1 MISKLEAL
9 NALQNAQESPR
20 YAAVG
25 PNAEYDSEEERRRK
39 AQEELYNAQKQFN
52 KEGRDLYHYHA
63 DPALDALHNPSQE
76 YRDMVNARTRYE
88 QIQNEI
94 QNPPKMN
101 VADELQYASNVV
113 GGLSPEAQEGL
124 KNLAQ
129 LQQDAYSVPY
139 WTSGNIDNVT
149 NYDEMMRKAKL
160 GQDLKAAREEFKKS
174 NNLTDEQ
181 LDGLLDFQ
189 TRLNNKER
197 NDLLNSQ
204 AREAVSTGSRASQ
217 IGNAAALTGLSILTS
232 PFRGIAALTENEAQK
247 RLGRSSL
254 GTDIYA
260 PGYDMQNMA
269 NAARGAVGER
279 IENSRLGSAGRTVY
293 EAGLSS
299 AESLYRGAIAAGT
312 GIAPEISTGS
322 KALNF
327 VANKGLGALEM
338 LPTIGADAYAG
349 AYQNARQRGLSDENA
364 QATAI
369 ASGLIEVGTEVFS
382 LDNLF
387 DVAKGGSRLL
397 RKPLMAFI
405 SQNLIEG
412 SEEFASEGLNAFAD
426 WMINKGESEYNQTVN
441 AYMAEGMSEQD
452 AKRKATADVLKDAVV
467 AFGGGALAGAMGG
480 AGATAVGI
488 YNTNR
493 QARQMFD
500 QNTDYAELAESIDTD
515 EANYK
520 NKSAADSAQHAKD
533 LAERLN
539 QKKANGEKI
548 SNRELR
554 DLYWSMM
561 DAVKTESEA
570 RQDNNTAAAAEQNPA
585 ETAQDLTDNVQ
596 AAPETAT
603 NAPEN
608 AQIAPE
614 TAQPV
619 ADQTENASVGQNTNE
634 STPQVTAEDIKV
646 PEKYKVS
653 RADRQATYKRISSAQ
668 TIDEMAA
675 ALQEVQETGDQEA
688 IREAQSYF
696 DVFSGRMAK
705 ELNLTDAQINDAKER
720 PQTRTSAYVAGYK
733 GLQVAGLSPELQEA
747 YNEGKIAAA
756 EGPKAQAS
764 EKRMLKNYAQ
774 NYATVGERKAFLETY
789 KPGSIVERHRI
800 AFDTAYGAGRQVPIT
815 RKGISPEEAYEQGWN
830 KLTKDHPEYVRLLGE
845 DTVRNMYDA
854 GIQQSMED
862 AQTEVIRNA
871 RAKLNRKGTGKFS
884 DFRANPTQDVES
896 RLIDAFASASGL
908 DMELREDLPK
918 GVNGFYDVENSKLVL
933 NAKSGKVM
941 TTLGHEF
948 FEFANRFNS
957 EEFKPIIQDTMTAL
971 RGMLGETEYQN
982 LRSSYIDRYE
992 FEFNSKE
999 GKTLQDLD
1007 KEMAADVFMD
1017 IIADDNGLEN
1027 LLNVID
1033 QNHTKDEARTI
1044 KQRIADFIS
1053 EIIDKFRD
1061 LLSGERLSDVQR
1073 KALDTRLGDM
1083 YDLRQRVIDA
1093 VQKAVKNYH
1102 EAKIDGFTV
1111 ETNASP
1117 MVASIDVRNS
1127 LDYAAMP
1134 SEETITMKALPFD
1147 ASVLFTGT
1155 DEEIEQYEKAEREA
1169 EDKWKGIVEDPSF
1182 VALQVNLGRGRVK
1195 ILSPSVRGGLFQ
1207 LTNVQDGEPT
1217 SHSLYGAGEGHSGDD
1232 YWHPMED
1239 LYRELF
1245 LMHANKDKKVDVLRA
1260 SLDKVP
1266 TRKRFSMDDKIE
1278 QTKDLIAVH
1287 NLTADQL
1294 LADIE
1299 LGGLPSP
1306 SIAII
1311 RAGMEHSKYGDVSL
1325 IFGKESID
1333 PKATKKNKV
1342 YSGDAWTPTFPT
1354 VEYKLNS
1361 KKVSSIESRINEL
1374 VPYEYK
1380 SALGN
1385 ISLDETNMSQ
1395 KINSFS
1401 GDAVNAYADNDVLK
1415 YAFLKDK
1422 GVDVKVQTR
1431 ERALSSKLDNSMV
1444 VELAKLYSP
1453 EEFEDMRSNLSSVM
1467 REKPDVVEA
1476 IRTKANELYRQK
1488 YAQFKDAEKPFLRRL
1503 YEKDHFEELY
1513 FSDLDNLVR
1522 AVTDYNEY
1530 GIQTEPDP
1538 AKMRDAVQD
1547 QTNQEEFEKWLA
1559 DLFDGVIEK
1568 KGIRNSKELFT
1579 SSGNRRSWDQL
1590 HDDMTLENIVKAM
1603 NAEESKGA
1611 NSFFAQS
1618 AIQAIATKDFSS
1630 IEDIRKSKGQL
1641 RMVSDEE
1648 HKALQDEHANRF
1660 REIAEHLVSRSQEN
1674 EFMAFDSAA
1683 SSIADA
1689 MKQSKTAAG
1698 IEKILKNWYGNK
1710 AYDGIGQDIIDL
1722 RDSIASMP
1730 TGYFE
1735 AKPRRAVYMN
1745 EIQYAVVPDNV
1756 TDEFRDRLNES
1767 GIVAVPYEAGN
1778 EEARVNAI
1786 NSLEGIG
1793 FSVESDVA
1801 GRELSQELKQ
1811 IPERARFS
1819 MSAPV
1824 EKTKKFIA
1832 VHNLSEEN
1840 LDKSLDLGGFPM
1852 PSIAIIKE
1860 GMRHKGFGE
1869 VTLIFNRSAIDP
1881 EININNRVYGADAYT
1896 PTFPQI
1902 DHTVNR
1908 DLVYRIKD
1916 ELTNKAS
1923 GIAKGV
1929 FADDVYDAFD
1939 SLGLY
1944 TDGWTEIDETD
1955 ILNTLSRNY
1964 GVRAAYLKDTN
1975 PNAKIEFQMEIIHDD
1990 DEIDPEPDRIV
2001 YPEDEVKNQIDS
2013 LINNKDLKNWIKHE
2027 IQGILGEPGIYN
2039 EERASAK
2046 KAEIKANQDGFDFGT
2061 PWLGANDA
2069 NFEDIHDKYTMNNLV
2084 NAMKRQ
2090 GERAVLG
2097 FPFTKFMRLAA
2108 KSYNSIDE
2116 MHKDSERLRTVSKE
2130 YYNSL
2135 ERKFEKRYDDIVYK
2149 VVHDRNSDIE
2159 LNAAANVLEKIVR
2172 NNATEDSMKRW
2183 LKDEN
2188 LVVSDGIAKEI
2199 NQLINDIANAPAK
2212 YFEAKPQGV
2221 VYDSQI
2227 AIVIAPEDMD
2237 QSIFDKLDDKGIYYI
2252 TYEKGNEKQRRELMH
2267 SFPHVRFS
2275 VESNT
2280 DTKGRNLSTQQQEY
2294 FADSKV
2300 RDENGNLKVMYHG
2313 TPQGGFT
2320 VFKNDLA
2327 FFTEDKD
2334 YANRYQS
2341 ASASSRNSRKTS
2353 SNPQT
2358 YEVYLNMKNPFDI
2371 RDAAIRRQFINEYVK
2386 GGYALGIN
2394 PYTEYKDAT
2403 ESGLPSW
2410 EEADNI
2416 YEWME
2421 ENDLLDTYDGI
2432 LVDEGGV
2439 PDDNGGVLHRGIAY
2453 ITFNSNQIKNVD
2465 NQNPTDNPDIRMS
2478 VNGEENGFDF
2488 GGDNNKVRNEGAKI
2502 LELGAEALKNQEVD
2516 RKTVRKIASD
2526 LRAKYGSR
2534 YNLTSFT
2541 DNLERVFAYAQSG
2554 EYVNYRDL
2562 MKVLEEVA
2570 RPVIEEA
2577 GELVGQERYDEFMG
2591 AMKGYTIA
2599 LTPNQ
2604 KMEVISTFGSYQNFR
2619 NAMGGIRIAN
2629 NGTSLDSIWDEICDR
2644 VPGLERD
2651 TVEGDQPEALY
2662 DMLQAMKPTVK
2673 NGYGMDME
2681 EAARDLSLQIVE
2693 KYYEEAGKKNSKVA
2707 AAAEQMKKQNEEYRK
2722 DLKETYLKR
2731 FSEAKQAMGAHYDKE
2746 TAQLRARL
2754 KKRAQD
2760 AKARREQSEQVRII
2774 RKEAGELLNWAA
2786 NPSKEH
2792 HVMNS
2797 MLEPVMDLLSAMDFA
2812 TPKIERT
2819 SIGFQTRVWDPA
2831 LHRFQTID
2839 GNTYTEVQEKVI
2851 QAIQQGSGSA
2861 AQRRWSD
2868 KMAAIQDIYAKVQ
2881 KGEAFDHRDMDDLV
2895 RTISPALGEE
2905 LKDVLDRNRDVV
2917 QLSDLEVED
2926 LKVIKDVIRNVKHAV
2941 EYANKAFTENVD
2953 LINTAQKTI
2962 RNGLDAKNSRAE
2974 RSRMGNRIVDFT
2986 MLDMA
2991 TPETYFDLAG
3001 TPEVYQILRQQG
3013 LNKKIHNVRQIS
3025 EAMEDIMKG
3034 VKPEDVKKWRG
3045 TEETIHTFKLLEGTI
3060 KMSDAQIMSLYE
3072 LNKRQ
3077 QAKLHQ
3083 PGGITIDTLEIG
3095 KGLKK
3100 IQHKQSKAVHLSE
3113 ADIKHITSTLT
3124 PEQIRIADAMQQYMA
3139 NECAKMGNDA
3149 TMKMWGYELFTDPN
3163 YFPIRVD
3170 DNSISMQSR
3179 ADVGVTNAIAN
3190 MGFTKRVNS
3199 KARNAVVVQ
3208 DIFSVFAKHTA
3219 DMATYNAYAPAI
3231 ADALRWYNYKETTSS
3246 NNVDITY
3253 SVQNALQK
3261 MLGDKGKQYFEQLI
3275 TDLNEKERSS
3285 YIVTPF
3291 EGLISNYKVAAIAAN
3306 ARVVIQQPTAIVRAS
3321 NVIDPKYL
3329 TKGLSALGNLKGAA
3343 ERMKESSDIAWWK
3356 SQGYYESDIGPSME
3370 RLITGQS
3377 TVKETLQDKALAAAG
3392 AADDITWSVIYR
3404 AVELETQDKY
3414 KEKGKSID
3422 SEAYKEEV
3430 SRRFDDVIDQ
3440 TQVVDATLL
3449 RSQYMRSKDALNKL
3463 NASFMAEPT
3472 KSYNMLMK
3480 AWVNAARHAQGSG
3493 ARKYV
3498 NVAVSKAFLKAA
3510 ATFVATGAVNA
3521 AAQAVLDA
3529 LRGAGKEDDKYGARY
3544 INAYVD
3550 NIKENVNPLL
3560 LLPWVKDAADILISG
3575 VEGIISGEGSYS
3587 GSTTGRMDLDALSSF
3602 MTAIQGTVKYAKGQG
3617 KKTLYGVI
3625 NTDVRALSQLTGI
3638 PAYNLMRDMTAI
3650 YNQTRENFTGLPDLF
3665 ETSTDNVKKKA
3676 KSGVYT
3682 AIDAGGDYKAAIKS
3696 ATDKG
3701 VSLDTIEKNIT
3712 TQYKPQY
3719 LELLKS
3725 SPAEAAKL
3733 ENRLMIV
3740 YEYIDKQ
3747 QGQKSKTDRNKVKN
3761 WAK

>member
-1 MISKLEAL
+1 MISRLEAL
-9 NALQNAQESPR
+9 NALRNEQGNPR

-25 PNAEYDSEEERRRK
+25 PDAEFDYEEERRRK
-39 AQEELYNAQKQFN
+39 AQEELYNAQKQFRS
-52 KEGRDLYHYHA
+52 EGRDLYHYHA

-101 VADELQYASNVV
+101 VGEELQYASNVV

-139 WTSGNIDNVT
+139 WTSESIDNVT
-149 NYDEMMRKAKL
+149 NYDEMMRRAKI
-160 GQDLKAAREEFKKS
+160 GQDLKTAREEFKKN

-232 PFRGIAALTENEAQK
+232 PFRGGAALIENEAQK
-247 RLGRSSL
+247 RLGRSNL

-299 AESLYRGAIAAGT
+299 AESLYRGAIAAAT

-480 AGATAVGI
+480 AGATAVGL

-533 LAERLN
+533 LAEKLN

-561 DAVKTESEA
+561 DAVETESEA
-570 RQDNNTAAAAEQNPA
+570 RQDNTAAAAEQNPA
-585 ETAQDLTDNVQ
+585 ETAQNLTDNVQ
-596 AAPETAT
+596 AAPEAAT

-608 AQIAPE
+608 AQIATE

-619 ADQTENASVGQNTNE
+619 ADQAENASDGQNTNE

-688 IREAQSYF
+688 IREAQSHF

-705 ELNLTDAQINDAKER
+705 ELNLTDAQINDAKEK

-764 EKRMLKNYAQ
+764 EKRMLNNYAQ

-800 AFDTAYGAGRQVPIT
+800 AFDTAYDAGRQVPVT
-815 RKGISPEEAYEQGWN
+815 QKGIDAEAAYNNAWQ
-830 KLTKDHPEYVRLLGE
+830 KLSTGHPEYARLLGE
-845 DTVRNMYDA
+845 DTVRSMFDA

-862 AQTEVIRNA
+862 AQTEMVRSQ
-871 RAKLNRKGTGKFS
+871 RSKLYKKGTGKFEDLRTNNTS
-884 DFRANPTQDVES
+884 DIDTRALSAITSILN
-896 RLIDAFASASGL
+896 IDT
-908 DMELREDLPK
+908 ELRDDLPEN
-918 GVNGFYDVENSKLVL
+918 VNGYYDEHNSKIVL
-933 NAKSGKVM
+933 NANSGNVM
-941 TTLGHEF
+941 TTFSHEL
-948 FEFANRFNS
+948 FEFANRFNTD
-957 EEFKPIIQDTMTAL
+957 EFKPIIQDFMNAL
-971 RGMLGETEYQN
+971 RDIHGDEEYQAI
-982 LRSSYIDRYE
+982 RSAYQDAYSFE
-992 FEFNSKE
+992 FER
-999 GKTLQDLD
+999 GTKTLQDLD
-1007 KEMAADVFMD
+1007 KEIAADHFFSVLYE
-1017 IIADDNGLEN
+1017 DDGIEKLFAE
-1027 LLNVID
+1027 ID
-1033 QNHTKDEARTI
+1033 KNHSAEEAKTLKEKVLDLI
-1044 KQRIADFIS
+1044 NAIV
-1053 EIIDKFRD
+1053 DKFREMILGED
-1061 LLSGERLSDVQR
+1061 LSSSQR
-1073 KALDTRLGDM
+1073 KAIEAGLGNLYDLQDRCAKAVAKAVTEYEQAPVVEDIKEGLGKGSKAVIGDDGSLQLVESADGSTIVVNVASMGVRNSMKTMETTQRALEKALRDRKFSEDEIQTAIDTINNQADYMAYISAGYKEMQDSLDTDVIKDIHGRKHVLMSLLKNGEYPVNIDFSTICKKRQSYMRVLTDLINDGTFSTTEFGPEAIAEVNNVLRDKGYETACLGCFVESRRLNIQKWAESFVEAWNRQVDKRLKVAEAESFGFGRNGRGNTSLTPQTIQQLDEEFKKAGKTNDKGNLNLGQGKVEDKMGRLLDKMPSLAKKLEVGDLIKPDAVANLRATNGNLYSLIQQWYGSNTPKINQDFNPYNGEISALTYAFMKKAGETLPKGQKYRTWAKQQLIRENSSVKGYEPSKQQIEDRALQKYLYDIGGARLQSFSDFLIENTLDYFQMVGDLYARRFPMHAYSKEISFARIFGMTGMKVNMSLIPVVNKSASKEMAGLNPDGTYAGWGDLEHHIMMYGKSFIQSIGFKDAIALQMDPRYSSNVGTIAIGVSDAHIRKMLNDELIRMVIPYHSSGMNPAFAKRMDIDYYTDYTDFQNTKVKQFYDLDGNPVDSLGSKDKIKYDMEYNYNEAAQRLGDARKAANEYIDWCAQQHNVYSNGKKVGTVTYTPKFERFTTGEGSENYYKLLEDFNM
-1083 YDLRQRVIDA
+1083 YDSVTGEPA
-1093 VQKAVKNYH
+1093 MQKAVEMRYPDSQNALTPEQLQAYEDRLRGSGVFSEADIKKYADKVRMTTQELIKKEAEGRNLYRRDADKKYAETYKAITDELKNFRRKSEGAEISRVMDSGDDLRKSVKVSDPGILQMLNNQEHITTYRSFQVIDGGLYAPMASMDYEVDEKGHKKEKKLGYRSEIGQWEQATEAINVARTNFANGKKAKDKITGLEYAKFDLEGGDNQTGGVAYNPYLHSSNVVLNDQFAAAYRRNLVVVECVVPASELTSGYH
-1102 EAKIDGFTV
+1102 AELAKDPTGWREWKSGAVAGEIAKQKEGFERQVFLSRWMKPVRILSDSEVAALYKEYLAGTNGIKVPWNVVTPSLRHELEKQGVQIDYSDRKFGSTTRSFADAFPNESDKIDG
-1111 ETNASP
+1111 
-1117 MVASIDVRNS
+1117 
-1127 LDYAAMP
+1127 Y
-1134 SEETITMKALPFD
+1134 
-1147 ASVLFTGT
+1147 
-1155 DEEIEQYEKAEREA
+1155 
-1169 EDKWKGIVEDPSF
+1169 
-1182 VALQVNLGRGRVK
+1182 
-1195 ILSPSVRGGLFQ
+1195 
-1207 LTNVQDGEPT
+1207 
-1217 SHSLYGAGEGHSGDD
+1217 
-1232 YWHPMED
+1232 
-1239 LYRELF
+1239 
-1245 LMHANKDKKVDVLRA
+1245 
-1260 SLDKVP
+1260 
-1266 TRKRFSMDDKIE
+1266 
-1278 QTKDLIAVH
+1278 
-1287 NLTADQL
+1287 
-1294 LADIE
+1294 
-1299 LGGLPSP
+1299 
-1306 SIAII
+1306 
-1311 RAGMEHSKYGDVSL
+1311 
-1325 IFGKESID
+1325 
-1333 PKATKKNKV
+1333 
-1342 YSGDAWTPTFPT
+1342 
-1354 VEYKLNS
+1354 
-1361 KKVSSIESRINEL
+1361 
-1374 VPYEYK
+1374 
-1380 SALGN
+1380 
-1385 ISLDETNMSQ
+1385 
-1395 KINSFS
+1395 
-1401 GDAVNAYADNDVLK
+1401 
-1415 YAFLKDK
+1415 
-1422 GVDVKVQTR
+1422 
-1431 ERALSSKLDNSMV
+1431 
-1444 VELAKLYSP
+1444 
-1453 EEFEDMRSNLSSVM
+1453 
-1467 REKPDVVEA
+1467 
-1476 IRTKANELYRQK
+1476 
-1488 YAQFKDAEKPFLRRL
+1488 
-1503 YEKDHFEELY
+1503 
-1513 FSDLDNLVR
+1513 
-1522 AVTDYNEY
+1522 
-1530 GIQTEPDP
+1530 
-1538 AKMRDAVQD
+1538 
-1547 QTNQEEFEKWLA
+1547 
-1559 DLFDGVIEK
+1559 
-1568 KGIRNSKELFT
+1568 
-1579 SSGNRRSWDQL
+1579 
-1590 HDDMTLENIVKAM
+1590 
-1603 NAEESKGA
+1603 
-1611 NSFFAQS
+1611 
-1618 AIQAIATKDFSS
+1618 
-1630 IEDIRKSKGQL
+1630 
-1641 RMVSDEE
+1641 
-1648 HKALQDEHANRF
+1648 
-1660 REIAEHLVSRSQEN
+1660 
-1674 EFMAFDSAA
+1674 
-1683 SSIADA
+1683 
-1689 MKQSKTAAG
+1689 
-1698 IEKILKNWYGNK
+1698 
-1710 AYDGIGQDIIDL
+1710 
-1722 RDSIASMP
+1722 
-1730 TGYFE
+1730 
-1735 AKPRRAVYMN
+1735 
-1745 EIQYAVVPDNV
+1745 
-1756 TDEFRDRLNES
+1756 
-1767 GIVAVPYEAGN
+1767 
-1778 EEARVNAI
+1778 
-1786 NSLEGIG
+1786 
-1793 FSVESDVA
+1793 
-1801 GRELSQELKQ
+1801 
-1811 IPERARFS
+1811 ARFS
-1819 MSAPV
+1819 V
-1824 EKTKKFIA
+1824 KTDSKKRK
-1832 VHNLSEEN
+1832 LSI
-1840 LDKSLDLGGFPM
+1840 G
-1852 PSIAIIKE
+1852 
-1860 GMRHKGFGE
+1860 
-1869 VTLIFNRSAIDP
+1869 
-1881 EININNRVYGADAYT
+1881 
-1896 PTFPQI
+1896 
-1902 DHTVNR
+1902 
-1908 DLVYRIKD
+1908 
-1916 ELTNKAS
+1916 
-1923 GIAKGV
+1923 
-1929 FADDVYDAFD
+1929 
-1939 SLGLY
+1939 
-1944 TDGWTEIDETD
+1944 
-1955 ILNTLSRNY
+1955 
-1964 GVRAAYLKDTN
+1964 
-1975 PNAKIEFQMEIIHDD
+1975 
-1990 DEIDPEPDRIV
+1990 
-2001 YPEDEVKNQIDS
+2001 
-2013 LINNKDLKNWIKHE
+2013 
-2027 IQGILGEPGIYN
+2027 
-2039 EERASAK
+2039 
-2046 KAEIKANQDGFDFGT
+2046 
-2061 PWLGANDA
+2061 
-2069 NFEDIHDKYTMNNLV
+2069 
-2084 NAMKRQ
+2084 
-2090 GERAVLG
+2090 
-2097 FPFTKFMRLAA
+2097 
-2108 KSYNSIDE
+2108 
-2116 MHKDSERLRTVSKE
+2116 
-2130 YYNSL
+2130 
-2135 ERKFEKRYDDIVYK
+2135 
-2149 VVHDRNSDIE
+2149 
-2159 LNAAANVLEKIVR
+2159 
-2172 NNATEDSMKRW
+2172 
-2183 LKDEN
+2183 
-2188 LVVSDGIAKEI
+2188 
-2199 NQLINDIANAPAK
+2199 
-2212 YFEAKPQGV
+2212 
-2221 VYDSQI
+2221 
-2227 AIVIAPEDMD
+2227 
-2237 QSIFDKLDDKGIYYI
+2237 
-2252 TYEKGNEKQRRELMH
+2252 
-2267 SFPHVRFS
+2267 
-2275 VESNT
+2275 
-2280 DTKGRNLSTQQQEY
+2280 QQEY
-2294 FADSKV
+2294 FKNSKI
-2300 RDENGNLKVMYHG
+2300 RDDNGDLKVLYHG
-2313 TPQGGFT
+2313 TENDFT
-2320 VFKNDLA
+2320 VFDFSQGGKNGTAEGFGIYLTDNPEVSQSYGGRIIEGYANITKPAYADKRTLKRNDLIKLIRETINVQA
-2327 FFTEDKD
+2327 KEMAEDYDGDIEEAKRD
-2334 YANRYQS
+2334 
-2341 ASASSRNSRKTS
+2341 TWI
-2353 SNPQT
+2353 SNYVYT
-2358 YEVYLNMKNPFDI
+2358 YDKGIAESISEVADSILNMNDNDMDI
-2371 RDAAIRRQFINEYVK
+2371 IQEVMTGRGIRNYPE
-2386 GGYALGIN
+2386 A
-2394 PYTEYKDAT
+2394 
-2403 ESGLPSW
+2403 
-2410 EEADNI
+2410 EEF
-2416 YEWME
+2416 Y
-2421 ENDLLDTYDGI
+2421 DLLTRTTGIDGFVTNWKNRETGADSQI
-2432 LVDEGGV
+2432 
-2439 PDDNGGVLHRGIAY
+2439 VLAFR
-2453 ITFNSNQIKNVD
+2453 SNQIKNAD
-2465 NQNPTDNPDIRMS
+2465 NENPTEDPDIRFS
-2478 VNGEENGFDF
+2478 INGQENGFDF
-2488 GGDNNKVRNEGAKI
+2488 GGDNKVRNEGAKI

-2526 LRAKYGSR
+2526 LRARYGSR
-2534 YNLTSFT
+2534 YNLTAFT
-2541 DNLERVFAYAQSG
+2541 DNMERVFAYAQSG
-2554 EYVNYRDL
+2554 DFVNYRDL

-2604 KMEVISTFGSYQNFR
+2604 KEEVISTFGSYQNFR

-2731 FSEAKQAMGAHYDKE
+2731 INEAKQAMGAHYDKE

-2786 NPSKEH
+2786 NPNKEH

-2819 SIGFQTRVWDPA
+2819 SIGYQTRVWDPA

-2868 KMAAIQDIYAKVQ
+2868 KMAAIQDIYTKVQ
-2881 KGEAFDHRDMDDLV
+2881 KGESFDHRDMDDLV

-3113 ADIKHITSTLT
+3113 ADIKHITSALT

-3190 MGFTKRVNS
+3190 MGFTKRVNA

-3285 YIVTPF
+3285 YIATPF

-3329 TKGLSALGNLKGAA
+3329 TGGLSALGNLKGAA

-3404 AVELETQDKY
+3404 AVELETQDKF

-3422 SEAYKEEV
+3422 SEAYKKEV

-3498 NVAVSKAFLKAA
+3498 NAAASKAFMKAA

-3529 LRGAGKEDDKYGARY
+3529 LRGAGKEDDKYGTRY

-3650 YNQTRENFTGLPDLF
+3650 YNQTRESFTGLPDLF

-3676 KSGVYT
+3676 KSGVFT

-3725 SPAEAAKL
+3725 SPSEAAKL

-3747 QGQKSKTDRNKVKN
+3747 QGQKSKTDRNRVKN